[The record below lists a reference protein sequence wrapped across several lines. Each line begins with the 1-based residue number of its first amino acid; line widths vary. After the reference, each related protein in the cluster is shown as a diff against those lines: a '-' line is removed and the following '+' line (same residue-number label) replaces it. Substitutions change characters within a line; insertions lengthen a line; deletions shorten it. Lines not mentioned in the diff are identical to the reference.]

1 TVTGVQTCALPI
13 FGSNAAIFSV
23 VNAVLLR
30 ALPFQDPDRL
40 VMVWED
46 ASKVGFPHNT
56 PSPGNFSDWKADRKI
71 FDDVAAVA
79 TGISNLTGNGEP
91 EELERQQATYNLFKV
106 LGVEPEL
113 GRVFTADEDKPGAG
127 RVVAIR

>member
-1 TVTGVQTCALPI
+1 MATRLPSLALMQTIWQDARYGWRMLANSPGFTFVALLTLMLGI
-13 FGSNAAIFSV
+13 GSNAAIFSV

-56 PSPGNFSDWKADRKI
+56 PSPGNFSDWKADRK
-71 FDDVAAVA
+71 
-79 TGISNLTGNGEP
+79 NL
-91 EELERQQATYNLFKV
+91 R
-106 LGVEPEL
+106 
-113 GRVFTADEDKPGAG
+113 
-127 RVVAIR
+127 